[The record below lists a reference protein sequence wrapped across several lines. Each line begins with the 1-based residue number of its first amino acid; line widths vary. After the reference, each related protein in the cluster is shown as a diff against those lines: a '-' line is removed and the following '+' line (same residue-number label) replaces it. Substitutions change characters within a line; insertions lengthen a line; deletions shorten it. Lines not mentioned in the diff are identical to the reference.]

1 MSPVIIVKNK
11 QVASLG
17 EMNRLA
23 LKRIFDKDHMTYPE
37 EALLDE
43 SVAQWPK
50 KLDMSPEEK
59 KELNIIIQALI
70 DNEDGKFKWLK
81 KDMVSHGL
89 DYTKVYSGGL

>member
-1 MSPVIIVKNK
+1 
-11 QVASLG
+11 
-17 EMNRLA
+17 
-23 LKRIFDKDHMTYPE
+23 
-37 EALLDE
+37 
-43 SVAQWPK
+43 
-50 KLDMSPEEK
+50 MSPEEK